1 VNIECAIIEFKGS
14 RLVVALPDSS
24 YVRPGVGDDLIKR
37 LQPHYPA
44 LPIML
49 VTGEPGAVP
58 VYAQFQ
64 AAAVAILAQLDL
76 ASLDLET
83 IDLDLPAYDDTE
95 LPF

>member
-1 VNIECAIIEFKGS
+1 MNVDCAIIEFKGS

-24 YVRPGVGDDLIKR
+24 YVRPGAGDDLIKR

-49 VTGEPGAVP
+49 ATDELVDVP
-58 VYAQFQ
+58 VYAAFQ
-64 AAAVAILAQLDL
+64 TAALAIFAQLDL
-76 ASLDLET
+76 ASLDLEA